1 MHTLDSLINVQPN
14 NNLEGFISKWT
25 FVLAGKGVLFGIMF
39 YWKNKL
45 KFKPE
50 NIKFTITPMINCLI
64 YLGLD
69 EIILFLFLFYQ
80 DMLLKSGKGLLIL
93 STYYFTQIS
102 DKRSFHLT
110 LSIEVLVQT
119 LCVCNY
125 SLHDSVFINAL
136 TLKICSI

>member
-1 MHTLDSLINVQPN
+1 M
-14 NNLEGFISKWT
+14 
-25 FVLAGKGVLFGIMF
+25 LAGKGVLFGIMF
-39 YWKNKL
+39 YWKKKL

-64 YLGLD
+64 YLGLY
-69 EIILFLFLFYQ
+69 EIVLFLFLFYQ

-119 LCVCNY
+119 LCVCN
-125 SLHDSVFINAL
+125 SGLHDSVFINAL